1 MQISSDNLAAPF
13 SVLLAI
19 CTVLYFGAFLWAP
32 KLFNTVISTDNI
44 WRFIVGPF
52 CFAVAVGMSALM
64 LLGFKEVWYMVA
76 GERLGAAYDDYIG
89 AAGFV
94 IALFSMREFE
104 RAGKVLARD

>member
-76 GERLGAAYDDYIG
+76 GERPGTAFDNYIG
-89 AAGFV
+89 GV
-94 IALFSMREFE
+94 GLLIAHLSMRKFE
-104 RAGKVLARD
+104 RAGNVLARD